1 MTCAFEAGGLP
12 QQAPSDRGP
21 QGSLRL
27 PSRMARP
34 AVLVEVEARDPVAW
48 EPLAPASWR
57 VGSSQ
62 PQTWRATT
70 DLAGGNSDV
79 LVQRLR
85 AKSYAIC
92 SSHGLPYL
100 AYDLQQVRDVE
111 VRVAGTWLNH
121 ACTHW
126 PNEYMCCRTETCLS
140 KHTFADL
147 QLEWLLHPKT

>member
-1 MTCAFEAGGLP
+1 MLYGRRGGGLRLEARSATGSLLNAYNCLP
-12 QQAPSDRGP
+12 QQIT
-21 QGSLRL
+21 
-27 PSRMARP
+27 
-34 AVLVEVEARDPVAW
+34 
-48 EPLAPASWR
+48 LAPAR
-57 VGSSQ
+57 RRIGSSQ